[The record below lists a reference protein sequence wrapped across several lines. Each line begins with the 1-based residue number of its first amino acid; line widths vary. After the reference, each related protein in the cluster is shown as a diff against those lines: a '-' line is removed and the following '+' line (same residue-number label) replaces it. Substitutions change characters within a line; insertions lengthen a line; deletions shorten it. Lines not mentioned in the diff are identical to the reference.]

1 MGSIPGSGRFLGGGY
16 GNPLQYSGL
25 ENPMDKGVWSATVHG
40 VAESDIT
47 EAIWEASVAQ
57 GLSHFPKFSQLLK
70 CK

>member
-1 MGSIPGSGRFLGGGY
+1 
-16 GNPLQYSGL
+16 
-25 ENPMDKGVWSATVHG
+25 MDKGVWSATVHG